1 MRTGLNSVLLLIFS
15 VAFLAACEGTTG
27 TTKDESAVTSSGSD
41 SSSSDGTSTSATT
54 SAAGSGSAWT
64 GHPLDDP
71 DSLLARR
78 TVYFEF
84 DESVIL
90 DPDRPILEAH
100 AQYLSQNPGA
110 AVTLEGHTD
119 ERGTR
124 EYNLALGEGR
134 SVNVRQFM
142 SLLGA
147 SGQQLRTVSY
157 GEERPAA
164 TGHNEE
170 AWAQNRRVE
179 IIYGNR

>member
-1 MRTGLNSVLLLIFS
+1 MRKGLNSVLLLIFS

-27 TTKDESAVTSSGSD
+27 TTKDDSTVTSSGSG
-41 SSSSDGTSTSATT
+41 SSSSGSASTSAT
-54 SAAGSGSAWT
+54 GSGSAWA

-71 DSLLARR
+71 NSLLAKR
-78 TVYFEF
+78 TVYFDF

-90 DPDRPILEAH
+90 DQDRPILDAH
-100 AQYLSQNPGA
+100 AQYLSQNLGA

-124 EYNLALGEGR
+124 EYNLALGER
-134 SVNVRQFM
+134 RAISVRQFM

-147 SGQQLRTVSY
+147 SSQQLRTVSY
-157 GEERPAA
+157 GEEQPAA
-164 TGHNEE
+164 LEHNEE

-179 IIYGNR
+179 IIYRSK

>member
-1 MRTGLNSVLLLIFS
+1 MRKGLNAVLLLIFS

-27 TTKDESAVTSSGSD
+27 TTKDDSTVTSSGSG
-41 SSSSDGTSTSATT
+41 SSSSDSATT
-54 SAAGSGSAWT
+54 SATGSGSAWA
-64 GHPLDDP
+64 GHPLDEP
-71 DSLLARR
+71 DSLLAKR
-78 TVYFEF
+78 VVFFDF

-90 DPDRPILEAH
+90 DQDRPILEAH

-124 EYNLALGEGR
+124 EYNLALGEQR
-134 SVNVRQFM
+134 STSVRQYM

-147 SGQQLRTVSY
+147 GGQQIRTVSY

-164 TGHNEE
+164 LGHNEE

-179 IIYGNR
+179 IIYRNR

>member
-1 MRTGLNSVLLLIFS
+1 MRKGLNSVLLLIFS

-27 TTKDESAVTSSGSD
+27 TTKDDSTVTSSGSG
-41 SSSSDGTSTSATT
+41 SSSSGSASTSAT
-54 SAAGSGSAWT
+54 GSGSAWA

-71 DSLLARR
+71 NSLLAKR
-78 TVYFEF
+78 TVYFDF

-90 DPDRPILEAH
+90 DQDRPILDAH
-100 AQYLSQNPGA
+100 AQYLSQNLGA

-124 EYNLALGEGR
+124 EYNLALGER
-134 SVNVRQFM
+134 RAISVRQFM

-157 GEERPAA
+157 GEEQPAA
-164 TGHNEE
+164 LEHNEE

-179 IIYGNR
+179 IIYRSK

>member
-1 MRTGLNSVLLLIFS
+1 MRKGLNSVLLLIFS

-27 TTKDESAVTSSGSD
+27 TTKDDSTVTSSGSG
-41 SSSSDGTSTSATT
+41 SSSSGSASTSAT
-54 SAAGSGSAWT
+54 GSGSAWA

-71 DSLLARR
+71 NSLLAKR
-78 TVYFEF
+78 TVYFDF

-90 DPDRPILEAH
+90 DQDRPILEAH
-100 AQYLSQNPGA
+100 AQYLSQNLGA

-124 EYNLALGEGR
+124 EYNLALGER
-134 SVNVRQFM
+134 RAISVRQFM

-147 SGQQLRTVSY
+147 SSQQLRTVSY
-157 GEERPAA
+157 GEEQPAA
-164 TGHNEE
+164 LEHNEE

-179 IIYGNR
+179 IIYRSK

>member
-1 MRTGLNSVLLLIFS
+1 MRKGLNSVLLLIFS
-15 VAFLAACEGTTG
+15 VALLAACEGTTG
-27 TTKDESAVTSSGSD
+27 TTKDDSTVSSSGSG
-41 SSSSDGTSTSATT
+41 SSSSESATT
-54 SAAGSGSAWT
+54 SATGSGSSWA
-64 GHPLDDP
+64 GHALDDP
-71 DSLLARR
+71 DSLLAKR
-78 TVYFEF
+78 TVFFEF

-90 DPDRPILEAH
+90 DADRPILEAH

-124 EYNLALGEGR
+124 EYNLALGEQR
-134 SVNVRQFM
+134 AISVRQFM

-157 GEERPAA
+157 GEERSAA
-164 TGHNEE
+164 LGHNEE

-179 IIYGNR
+179 IIYRNR

>member
-1 MRTGLNSVLLLIFS
+1 MRKGLNSVLLLIFS

-27 TTKDESAVTSSGSD
+27 TTKDDSTVTSSGSG
-41 SSSSDGTSTSATT
+41 SSSSESASASAT
-54 SAAGSGSAWT
+54 GSGSAWA

-71 DSLLARR
+71 DSLLAKR
-78 TVYFEF
+78 TVYFEY

-90 DPDRPILEAH
+90 DQDRAILEAH

-124 EYNLALGEGR
+124 EYNLALGER
-134 SVNVRQFM
+134 RAVSTRQFM
-142 SLLGA
+142 GLLGA

-157 GEERPAA
+157 GEEQPAA
-164 TGHNEE
+164 LGHNEE

-179 IIYGNR
+179 IIYRNK

>member
-1 MRTGLNSVLLLIFS
+1 MRKGLNSVLLLIFS
-15 VAFLAACEGTTG
+15 VALLAACEGTTG
-27 TTKDESAVTSSGSD
+27 TTKDDSTVSSSGSG
-41 SSSSDGTSTSATT
+41 SSSSESATT
-54 SAAGSGSAWT
+54 SATGSGSSWA
-64 GHPLDDP
+64 GHALDDP
-71 DSLLARR
+71 DSLLAKR
-78 TVYFEF
+78 TVFFEF

-90 DPDRPILEAH
+90 DADRPILEAH

-124 EYNLALGEGR
+124 EYNLALGEQR
-134 SVNVRQFM
+134 AISVRQFM

-147 SGQQLRTVSY
+147 SGQQMRTVSY

-164 TGHNEE
+164 LGHNEE

-179 IIYGNR
+179 IIYRNR

>member
-1 MRTGLNSVLLLIFS
+1 MRKGLNSVLLLIFS

-27 TTKDESAVTSSGSD
+27 TTKDESTVSSSGSA
-41 SSSSDGTSTSATT
+41 SSSPSGGATT
-54 SAAGSGSAWT
+54 SATGSGSAWA

-71 DSLLARR
+71 DSLLAKR
-78 TVYFEF
+78 TVYFDF
-84 DESVIL
+84 DESIVL
-90 DPDRPILEAH
+90 EQDRPILEAH

-124 EYNLALGEGR
+124 EYNLALGEQR
-134 SVNVRQFM
+134 AISVRQFM

-147 SGQQLRTVSY
+147 SGQQMRTVSY

-164 TGHNEE
+164 LGHNEE
-170 AWAQNRRVE
+170 TWAQNRRVE
-179 IIYGNR
+179 IIYRNR

>member
-1 MRTGLNSVLLLIFS
+1 MRKGLNSLLLLIFS
-15 VAFLAACEGTTG
+15 IAFLAACEGTTG
-27 TTKDESAVTSSGSD
+27 TTKDDSSVSGSSGSS
-41 SSSSDGTSTSATT
+41 SSSSDSATT
-54 SAAGSGSAWT
+54 TATGSGSSWA

-71 DSLLARR
+71 SSLLAKRV
-78 TVYFEF
+78 VYFDF

-90 DPDRPILEAH
+90 DADRPILEAH
-100 AQYLSQNPGA
+100 SQYLSQNPGA

-124 EYNLALGEGR
+124 EYNLALGER
-134 SVNVRQFM
+134 RALSVRQFM

-164 TGHNEE
+164 SGHNEE

-179 IIYGNR
+179 IIYRSK

>member
-1 MRTGLNSVLLLIFS
+1 MRKGLNSVLLLIFS

-27 TTKDESAVTSSGSD
+27 TTKDDSTVTSSGSG
-41 SSSSDGTSTSATT
+41 SSSSGSALTSTT
-54 SAAGSGSAWT
+54 SSGSAWA

-71 DSLLARR
+71 DSLLAKR
-78 TVYFEF
+78 TVYFDY

-90 DPDRPILEAH
+90 DQDRAILEAH

-124 EYNLALGEGR
+124 EYNLALGERRAVG
-134 SVNVRQFM
+134 VRQYM
-142 SLLGA
+142 SLLGG

-157 GEERPAA
+157 GEEQPAA
-164 TGHNEE
+164 MGHNEE

-179 IIYGNR
+179 IIYRNK

>member
-1 MRTGLNSVLLLIFS
+1 MRKGLYSVLLLIFS
-15 VAFLAACEGTTG
+15 VTFLAACEGTTG
-27 TTKDESAVTSSGSD
+27 TTKDESTVSSSGSG
-41 SSSSDGTSTSATT
+41 SSSSSGGATT
-54 SAAGSGSAWT
+54 SAAGSASAWA

-71 DSLLARR
+71 DSLLAKR
-78 TVYFEF
+78 TVYFDYDQSIVLEQ
-84 DESVIL
+84 
-90 DPDRPILEAH
+90 DRAILEAH

-124 EYNLALGEGR
+124 EYNLALGER
-134 SVNVRQFM
+134 RATSVRQFM

-164 TGHNEE
+164 RGNNEE

-179 IIYGNR
+179 IIYRSR

>member
-1 MRTGLNSVLLLIFS
+1 MRKGLNSLLLLIFT

-27 TTKDESAVTSSGSD
+27 TTKDDSSVSGSSD
-41 SSSSDGTSTSATT
+41 SASSSSGGATT
-54 SAAGSGSAWT
+54 TATGSGSSWS

-71 DSLLARR
+71 SSLLAKR
-78 TVYFEF
+78 VVFFEF

-90 DPDRPILEAH
+90 DEDRPILEAH
-100 AQYLSQNPGA
+100 AQYLSQNPGS

-124 EYNLALGEGR
+124 EYNLALGER
-134 SVNVRQFM
+134 RALSVRQFM

-164 TGHNEE
+164 SGHNEE

-179 IIYGNR
+179 IIYRNR

>member
-1 MRTGLNSVLLLIFS
+1 MRKGLNSVLLLIFS

-27 TTKDESAVTSSGSD
+27 TTKDDSTVTSSASG
-41 SSSSDGTSTSATT
+41 SSSSGSASTSAT
-54 SAAGSGSAWT
+54 GSDSAWA

-71 DSLLARR
+71 DSLLAKR

-90 DPDRPILEAH
+90 DQDRPILEAH

-124 EYNLALGEGR
+124 EYNLALGER
-134 SVNVRQFM
+134 RAINVRQFM

-147 SGQQLRTVSY
+147 AGQQLRTVSY
-157 GEERPAA
+157 GEEQPAA
-164 TGHNEE
+164 LGHNEE

-179 IIYGNR
+179 IIYRSK

>member
-1 MRTGLNSVLLLIFS
+1 MRKGLNSILLLIFS

-27 TTKDESAVTSSGSD
+27 TTKDDSTISSSGSS
-41 SSSSDGTSTSATT
+41 SSSSDSATT
-54 SAAGSGSAWT
+54 SATGSGSAWA

-71 DSLLARR
+71 NSLLAKR
-78 TVYFEF
+78 TVYFDF
-84 DESVIL
+84 DESLIL
-90 DPDRPILEAH
+90 EPDRPILEAH

-124 EYNLALGEGR
+124 EYNLALGEQR
-134 SVNVRQFM
+134 SISVRQFM

-147 SGQQLRTVSY
+147 AGQQMRTLSY

-164 TGHNEE
+164 LGNNEE
-170 AWAQNRRVE
+170 AWALNRRVV
-179 IIYGNR
+179 IVYRNR

>member
-1 MRTGLNSVLLLIFS
+1 MRKGLNSVLLLIFS

-27 TTKDESAVTSSGSD
+27 TTKDDSTVTSSSTGSP
-41 SSSSDGTSTSATT
+41 SSGTASTSAT
-54 SAAGSGSAWT
+54 GSGSGWA

-71 DSLLARR
+71 NSLLAKRI
-78 TVYFEF
+78 VYFDF

-90 DPDRPILEAH
+90 DQDRPILEAH
-100 AQYLSQNPGA
+100 AQYLSQNLGA

-124 EYNLALGEGR
+124 EYNLALGER
-134 SVNVRQFM
+134 RAISVRQFM

-147 SGQQLRTVSY
+147 SSQQLRTVSY
-157 GEERPAA
+157 GEEQPAA
-164 TGHNEE
+164 REHNEE

-179 IIYGNR
+179 IIYRSK

>member
-1 MRTGLNSVLLLIFS
+1 MRKGLNSILLLIFS

-27 TTKDESAVTSSGSD
+27 TTKDESTVTGSSGS
-41 SSSSDGTSTSATT
+41 SSSSSESATT
-54 SAAGSGSAWT
+54 MAAGSGSGWS

-71 DSLLARR
+71 DSLLAKR
-78 TVYFEF
+78 TIYFDF

-90 DPDRPILEAH
+90 DQDRPILEAH

-110 AVTLEGHTD
+110 SVTLEGHTD

-124 EYNLALGEGR
+124 EYNLALGER
-134 SVNVRQFM
+134 RAIAVRQYM

-147 SGQQLRTVSY
+147 SGQQLRTLSY

-164 TGHNEE
+164 MGHNEE
-170 AWAQNRRVE
+170 AWALNRRVE
-179 IIYGNR
+179 IIYRSK

>member
-1 MRTGLNSVLLLIFS
+1 MRKGLNCVLLLIFS

-27 TTKDESAVTSSGSD
+27 TTKDDSTVSSSGS
-41 SSSSDGTSTSATT
+41 SSSSSEGATT
-54 SAAGSGSAWT
+54 SATGSGSSWA

-71 DSLLARR
+71 DSLLAKR
-78 TVYFEF
+78 TVFFEF
-84 DESVIL
+84 DESIIL
-90 DPDRPILEAH
+90 DADRPILEAH

-124 EYNLALGEGR
+124 EYNLALGEQRAIG
-134 SVNVRQFM
+134 VRQFM

-147 SGQQLRTVSY
+147 SGQQMRTVSY

-164 TGHNEE
+164 LGHNEE

-179 IIYGNR
+179 IIYRNR

>member
-1 MRTGLNSVLLLIFS
+1 MRKGLNSVLLLIFS

-27 TTKDESAVTSSGSD
+27 TTKDDSTVTSSGSG
-41 SSSSDGTSTSATT
+41 SSSSGSALTSTT
-54 SAAGSGSAWT
+54 SSGSAWA

-71 DSLLARR
+71 DSLLAKR
-78 TVYFEF
+78 TVYFDY

-90 DPDRPILEAH
+90 DQDRAILEAH

-124 EYNLALGEGR
+124 EYNLALGER
-134 SVNVRQFM
+134 RAVSVRQYM
-142 SLLGA
+142 SLLGG

-157 GEERPAA
+157 GEEQPAA
-164 TGHNEE
+164 MGHNEE

-179 IIYGNR
+179 IIYRNK